1 VWDARRRPD
10 RGIPAAAGVSDFEA
24 VRLGA
29 PIAALAAFAFALA
42 APASSAPE
50 RLAHNGLIAYA
61 DEVHAA
67 ELYMS
72 DADGNGVTR
81 LTDDPAPSRWPSL
94 SPDGSKVAFASN
106 RDGMWNVYVMNLD
119 GSGLVDVSQEAN
131 LPWGFD
137 AYPDWS
143 PDGTKLAFSAN
154 TDVRSGL
161 DIVVYDFATKKL
173 TDLTPGGTGD
183 DWRPR
188 WSPDGRRIAF
198 ANAYRSFHVFV
209 VNADGSGL
217 RQLTFDSGWQ
227 IEPTWSPDGTKIAYT
242 AWPNQRSDI
251 FVMDAD
257 GSNVRDLTNTPRS
270 METQASWSPSG
281 IAFRS
286 DRDGT
291 DGVYTMGPDG
301 SRPRRLSARN
311 TFEGDP
317 NFSRDGRRLV
327 FMSGREARS
336 GITVTS
342 PVTGFDK
349 TLTSG
354 PWFDTDPA
362 WSPDGKQLAFARS
375 PSRSV
380 SDIYR
385 MNASGGQV
393 RNLTRG
399 RGLNWD
405 PTWSPDGTR
414 IAFVRFEAFGAQI
427 WVMNAN
433 GTKQRALT
441 STGSWNNHPSWSPDG
456 SRIVYS
462 ALRNGNYDLYV
473 LDLRTRRERR
483 ITKTY
488 GPEFSPAWSPDGKH
502 IAFVAWRPDDAISDI
517 WLVRP
522 DGSGRHPLT
531 NAYSSNSSPAWSP
544 DGTHLVYV
552 KDDTFGHDTSLWTIS
567 AAGGEEHY
575 TIDFNWPQDT
585 PSWQPVR

>member
-1 VWDARRRPD
+1 MRDARRRPD
-10 RGIPAAAGVSDFEA
+10 RGIAAAASRFDLEA

-29 PIAALAAFAFALA
+29 PIAALAALAFLA

-50 RLAHNGLIAYA
+50 RLARNGLIAYT
-61 DEVHAA
+61 DEVHTADVYIA
-67 ELYMS
+67 
-72 DADGNGVTR
+72 DADGNGAKR
-81 LTDDPAPSRWPSL
+81 LTDDDAPSRWPAL
-94 SPDGSKVAFASN
+94 SPDGSKVAFTSN
-106 RDGMWNVYVMNLD
+106 RDTGTWHVWVMNVD
-119 GSGLVDVSQEAN
+119 GSGLMDVSMAAK

-154 TDVRSGL
+154 TAANSGL
-161 DIVVYDFATKKL
+161 DIVVYDFTTGKL
-173 TDLTPGGTGD
+173 TDLTPGGRGD

-188 WSPDGRRIAF
+188 WSPDGKKIAF
-198 ANAYRSFHVFV
+198 AMAESSFHVFV

-217 RQLTFDSGWQ
+217 RQLTFDGGWQ
-227 IEPTWSPDGTKIAYT
+227 IEPTWSPDGAKIVYT
-242 AWPNQRSDI
+242 AWPNENSDL

-270 METQASWSPSG
+270 METQASWSPAG

-286 DRDGT
+286 DRDGL

-301 SRPRRLSARN
+301 SRPHRLSARN
-311 TFEGDP
+311 YFEGDP
-317 NFSRDGRRLV
+317 NWSRDGRRLV
-327 FMSGREARS
+327 FMSGRQARS
-336 GITVTS
+336 GITVTD
-342 PVTGFDK
+342 PVTLADK

-405 PTWSPDGTR
+405 PTWSPDGKR

-427 WVMNAN
+427 WVMSAN
-433 GTKQRALT
+433 GKKQRAVT

-473 LDLRTRRERR
+473 LDLRTHRERR
-483 ITKTY
+483 LTKTY

-502 IAFVAWRPDDAISDI
+502 IAFVAWRPDDAVSDI
-517 WLVRP
+517 WVVRP

-531 NAYSSNSSPAWSP
+531 NAYSSYSSPAWSP
-544 DGTHLVYV
+544 DGERIVFV
-552 KDDTFGHDTSLWTIS
+552 RDDFYGHDTGLYTID
-567 AAGGEEHY
+567 AAGGEAKL